1 MSIHPSMSILVV
13 DDFET
18 MTSIVRS
25 LLRKLGLSNVDA
37 VFDGKSALR
46 ELHKRHYD
54 LVISDWNMAS
64 MSGYDLLKEV
74 RADPKLASIPFI
86 LITGSCT
93 AEAVLAAKAAGVN
106 DYIIKPFTAETLRRK
121 LNAVFAAPLAHD
133 VVSK

>member
-1 MSIHPSMSILVV
+1 MSILVV

-46 ELHKRHYD
+46 ELRKRQYD

-93 AEAVLAAKAAGVN
+93 AEAVLAAKAAGVS

-121 LNAVFAAPLAHD
+121 LNAVFAAPLTHD